1 MTIYIVLGLAIAV
14 AIWGILVYN
23 RIVGLRQRAQEAW
36 SDIDTQLKRR
46 HDIIPNLVETVKGY
60 AAHERQVFQQVA
72 EARTRA
78 LSARTV
84 QEKGDAEA
92 NLAQTLQGLVA
103 IAEAYPEL
111 KASENFLALQQS
123 LSQLEDDIQKSRRY
137 YNAVV
142 RDHNIA
148 IQIMPNSIVAL
159 LAGFHSLEFFQL
171 EQETERAVPGVTLP

>member
-1 MTIYIVLGLAIAV
+1 MTIYVVLALAIAIV
-14 AIWGILVYN
+14 IWGIAVYN
-23 RIVGLRQRAQEAW
+23 RIVNLRQRSQEAW

-46 HDIIPNLVETVKGY
+46 HDIVPNLVETVKGY

-72 EARTRA
+72 DARTRA

-84 QEKGDAEA
+84 QEKGDAET

-103 IAEAYPEL
+103 VAEAYPEL
-111 KASENFLALQQS
+111 KANENFLGLQQA

-148 IQIMPNSIVAL
+148 IQIVPNSIVAML
-159 LAGFHSLEFFQL
+159 VGFKSLEFFQL
-171 EQETERAVPGVTLP
+171 EREIERAVPGVTLP